1 MQSIVSKEKKCLIC
15 GSTSNEAHLYKHY
28 IFYSSGIEELSE
40 KYGCWCYLCARHI
53 FMSKVGVH
61 CNTALDR
68 KLKEHTQR
76 RFNEVYPE
84 KDFVRIFGKN
94 YL

>member
-1 MQSIVSKEKKCLIC
+1 MLSIVSNERRCLIC
-15 GSTSNEAHLYKHY
+15 HATHRIRTHNV
-28 IFYSSGIEELSE
+28 FYGDGIEKLSE
-40 KYGCWCYLCARHI
+40 KYGCWCYLCVRHHN
-53 FMSKVGVH
+53 SEVGAH
-61 CNTALDR
+61 FNTALDR

-84 KDFVRIFGKN
+84 LDFLQIFGKN